1 MRGAG
6 EHLEQSINRVRDEPG
21 GRLAHV
27 ERRLGLLED
36 RFIAFGFEL
45 AGIGKSL
52 IAGTADSEMSAVQR
66 SESRCCRHE
75 PADFF
80 QRGG

>member
-21 GRLAHV
+21 GRLAHA

-36 RFIAFGFEL
+36 RFTAFGFEL
-45 AGIGKSL
+45 AGIGN
-52 IAGTADSEMSAVQR
+52 
-66 SESRCCRHE
+66 H
-75 PADFF
+75 
-80 QRGG
+80 